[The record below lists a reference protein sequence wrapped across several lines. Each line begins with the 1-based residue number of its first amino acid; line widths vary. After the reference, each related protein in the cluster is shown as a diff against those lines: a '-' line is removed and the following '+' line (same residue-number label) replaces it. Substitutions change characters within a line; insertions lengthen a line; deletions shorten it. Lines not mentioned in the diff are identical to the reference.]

1 MESILNT
8 IKQMLGPNEDV
19 TAFDTDIIFFI
30 NSAFSELNQMG
41 VGPEDGFSIEDL
53 AALWDDFIPN
63 EDKRYGMVKEYI
75 YLSVKLGFDPP
86 TNSSVLTSMERRKD
100 RLEWR
105 LYTLSQTKTDT
116 DSEVDENGSDV

>member
-19 TAFDTDIIFFI
+19 TAFDTDIIFLI
-30 NSAFSELNQMG
+30 NSTFSELDQIG
-41 VGPEDGFSIEDL
+41 VGPEGGFSIEDSSTI
-53 AALWDDFIPN
+53 WDEFIPN
-63 EDKRYGMVKEYI
+63 EDKRFAMVKEYI

-105 LYTLSQTKTDT
+105 LYTLSHTKSDIESDT
-116 DSEVDENGSDV
+116 EKE

>member
-19 TAFDTDIIFFI
+19 TAFDTDIIFLI
-30 NSAFSELNQMG
+30 NSTFSELDQIG
-41 VGPEDGFSIEDL
+41 VGPEGGFSIED
-53 AALWDDFIPN
+53 ASTIWDEFIPN
-63 EDKRYGMVKEYI
+63 EDKRFAMVKEYI

-86 TNSSVLTSMERRKD
+86 TNSSVLASMERRKD

-105 LYTLSQTKTDT
+105 LYTLSQTKSD
-116 DSEVDENGSDV
+116 DENDTEKE

>member
-19 TAFDTDIIFFI
+19 TAFDTDIIFLI
-30 NSAFSELNQMG
+30 NSTFSELDQIG
-41 VGPEDGFSIEDL
+41 VGPEGGFSIEDSSTI
-53 AALWDDFIPN
+53 WDEFIPN
-63 EDKRYGMVKEYI
+63 EDKRFAMVKEYI

-86 TNSSVLTSMERRKD
+86 TNASVLTSMERRKD

-105 LYTLSQTKTDT
+105 LYTLSHTKSDIESDT
-116 DSEVDENGSDV
+116 EKE